1 MRTEDLHL
9 TDGEHD
15 VGPGDHQGDVATRGV
30 LGRTGDQDGVA
41 FLLGSWQPVTQRVVL
56 VARGVSN
63 TDLHITDGK
72 IITAPRGYTNM
83 FHSLKYNKTSVLVTA
98 GDIDC
103 ISMATRQ
110 DVVTLEIF
118 LCLHIARSQ
127 QLAYQFRLVIQ
138 VLRLGLFS

>member
-1 MRTEDLHL
+1 
-9 TDGEHD
+9 
-15 VGPGDHQGDVATRGV
+15 
-30 LGRTGDQDGVA
+30 
-41 FLLGSWQPVTQRVVL
+41 
-56 VARGVSN
+56 
-63 TDLHITDGK
+63 
-72 IITAPRGYTNM
+72 M

-138 VLRLGLFS
+138 VLRLGLFSYKRIVFYEFLEHSQFEII

>member
-1 MRTEDLHL
+1 MRTEALHL
-9 TDGEHD
+9 TDRED
-15 VGPGDHQGDVATRGV
+15 NVGPGDHQGDVATRGV

-83 FHSLKYNKTSVLVTA
+83 FHSLKLNKTSVLVPA
-98 GDIDC
+98 IFIDC
-103 ISMATRQ
+103 VCIVNRQ
-110 DVVTLEIF
+110 DDRTWLPLKYSCVYI
-118 LCLHIARSQ
+118 S
-127 QLAYQFRLVIQ
+127 
-138 VLRLGLFS
+138 LGHNNWPRNL